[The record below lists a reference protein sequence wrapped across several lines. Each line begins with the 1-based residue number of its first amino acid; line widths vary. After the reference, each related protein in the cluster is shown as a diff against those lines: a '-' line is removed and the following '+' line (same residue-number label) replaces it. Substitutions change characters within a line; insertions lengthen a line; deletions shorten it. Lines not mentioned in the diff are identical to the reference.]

1 MTQVQREP
9 LNFEVNGRK
18 YREVFS
24 NGRDHLVV
32 TNISDDGMLGQALR
46 LQDGRLLPAVSVR
59 IVKDAGPYELG
70 TVAELGKEESVEYY
84 LKNEIEKL
92 IREGDIFAGTA
103 NGIRFLGENGFKA
116 FNRRTER
123 REAVRDIIYKLC
135 MYEIPET
142 ILVPVHMMSI
152 HQGLSLPV

>member
-46 LQDGRLLPAVSVR
+46 LQD
-59 IVKDAGPYELG
+59 
-70 TVAELGKEESVEYY
+70 
-84 LKNEIEKL
+84 
-92 IREGDIFAGTA
+92 
-103 NGIRFLGENGFKA
+103 
-116 FNRRTER
+116 
-123 REAVRDIIYKLC
+123 
-135 MYEIPET
+135 
-142 ILVPVHMMSI
+142 
-152 HQGLSLPV
+152 